1 VKSYSARR
9 RQLLGVMRWIRA
21 VLTTLTLVA
30 TLFLTGVGPAFAA
43 ANMLVNPEMGMTD
56 STGSPLCWEESGYGT
71 NVSTYSLSNLTYIG
85 DGSAMQITTTQAGT
99 GDRKAMMTENASCAP
114 DVTPGHQYQLGVW
127 YMSNTADVSITM
139 FRHDTQ
145 DGWVYWQ
152 DLSTLPVANSYTDA
166 TVETP
171 AVPANTD
178 QITWGVS
185 IYGVGTLITDDYSM
199 YDVTPATA
207 TSPCSAGAACTQGSW
222 QVLPFDAPVRAI
234 HAVLMNNGDVL
245 MIAGSGNDPDYFA
258 AGTFESAVYDPTTG
272 TFTVIPTPSDMFCA
286 GHVQLPNGQILIL
299 GGTAAYPSAD
309 GSTGYEGLDTS
320 YVFDPTSETYIQ
332 VNNLNDGHW
341 YPSATELGNGDVLS
355 LGGLRADSS
364 GSVTAEYFSYAQMK
378 WLPTDE
384 VNQTWTFWGLYPAM
398 ILMQNGD
405 LFYTGSHVFGGN
417 ITPDSSIYD
426 YGSNTITAVSG
437 LQDPNMTDQSMSVLL
452 PPAQNQEVLTAGG
465 GNIDTTT
472 PAVRDTDLIDLS
484 ASTPTYTPGP
494 LLPLGKLS
502 DGSTE
507 PSDEG
512 KMYVS
517 LVDLPDG
524 KVLETGGGL
533 IDREEPVYEASIYD
547 PINDSFTPAASDPV
561 PRTYHSSAFLLPDG
575 RVMAVGNNPGD
586 GSFDLRISV
595 FTPPYLYDG
604 ARPQITSVASTQWTY
619 GSTQDIT
626 VDTADGAVTS
636 AELIRPAAVTH
647 SSDPNQRYVDLPITV
662 NGDGSLGLNVTS
674 DDDIAPPGWYM
685 LFVENG
691 NGVPSV
697 ASWIQLT

>member
-1 VKSYSARR
+1 VKPYSARR
-9 RQLLGVMRWIRA
+9 RQLFGVMRWIRA
-21 VLTTLTLVA
+21 VLTTLALVA
-30 TLFLTGVGPAFAA
+30 TLFFTGVGPAFAA

-56 STGSPLCWEESGYGT
+56 STGSPLCWEQSGYGT

-99 GDRKAMMTENASCAP
+99 GDRKAMMTESASCAP

-171 AVPANTD
+171 AIPANTD

-199 YDVTPATA
+199 YDVTPAT
-207 TSPCSAGAACTQGSW
+207 TTPPCSAGAACTQGSW

-245 MIAGSGNDPDYFA
+245 MIAGSGNDPDDFA

-341 YPSATELGNGDVLS
+341 YPSATELGDGDVLS

-384 VNQTWTFWGLYPAM
+384 VNQTWSFWGLYPAM

-426 YGSNTITAVSG
+426 YGANTITAVSG

-517 LVDLPDG
+517 LVDLPNG

-547 PINDSFTPAASDPV
+547 PINNSFTPAASDPV

-595 FTPPYLYDG
+595 FTPPYLYNG
-604 ARPQITSVASTQWTY
+604 ARPQIMSVASTQWTY

-674 DDDIAPPGWYM
+674 DDNIAPPGWYM